1 MPITP
6 IDAAFK
12 SFKHNEC
19 YIFVKDKFAIVN
31 YAKKHEILKG
41 PLHIVA
47 GLPFLAGTPFEY
59 GIDCAFNTQNNEA
72 YIFSED
78 CCSKINYDQH
88 STNNSHHQAQI
99 LTGPKKIASMFT
111 CLRGTAYEHGIDAAI
126 RTHDHMVLLFKGNA
140 YALMDYHTD
149 HVHANHY
156 IRNGFKTLVGTV
168 FENGIDAAFKSDT
181 KDEAYIFKNQYYA
194 CINIEYYADPFGGH
208 LLGGRVKRIHDDW
221 SNITALLNCAD

>member
-1 MPITP
+1 MPITR

-19 YIFVKDKFAIVN
+19 YVFAKDKFAVVN
-31 YAKKHEILKG
+31 YYNKHEILKG
-41 PLHIVA
+41 PLDIVA
-47 GLPFLAGTPFEY
+47 GFPFLAGTPFEY
-59 GIDCAFNTQNNEA
+59 GIECAFHTKNNEA
-72 YIFSED
+72 YIFSRD
-78 CCSKINYDQH
+78 HCSKINYDPHANH
-88 STNNSHHQAQI
+88 SHHHQAKI

-168 FENGIDAAFKSDT
+168 FENGIDAAVRSDT
-181 KDEAYIFKNQYYA
+181 KDNAYIFKNQYFA
-194 CINIEYYADPFGGH
+194 CINIDHGHLFGGH
-208 LLGGRVKRIHDDW
+208 LLGGRVKRIHDW
-221 SNITALLNCAD
+221 SNITALLNCAAD